1 MYDLKYSL
9 SKCGK
14 ETFIKYFIEI
24 IKYGDKEAK
33 KLLLQDGFKKNS
45 VDNNVSNIKKII
57 KNKQIKDAL
66 ANIADSKKVKPL
78 YVEQARRLLKD
89 LYGEAE

>member
-1 MYDLKYSL
+1 MYDVEHYL

-14 ETFIKYFIEI
+14 RTFVEYFIEI

-66 ANIADSKKVKPL
+66 ANIADSKKVEPL